1 MWGYKPSFLTMKDT
15 MPEIKEALQIAIN
28 TQEELTL
35 REQPESNRVLIKAL
49 GQILNALKNKIEQYP
64 TQ

>member
-1 MWGYKPSFLTMKDT
+1 

-35 REQPESNRVLIKAL
+35 REQTESNIILIKAL
-49 GQILNALKNKIEQYP
+49 GQILNSLKNKIDQYP